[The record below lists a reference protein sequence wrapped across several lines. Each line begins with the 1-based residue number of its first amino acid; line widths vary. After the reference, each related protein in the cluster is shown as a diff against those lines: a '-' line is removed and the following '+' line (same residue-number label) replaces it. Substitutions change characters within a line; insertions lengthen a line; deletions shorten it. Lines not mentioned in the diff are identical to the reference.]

1 MSETAPAPTPDFGTQ
16 AHRDAAASD
25 LASKIA
31 SGAFGAIPTEE
42 GVPGT
47 TEGSPSPAPA
57 AETPPNAPQADT
69 PPVQRDPET
78 GKFKSPNAEPAAA
91 PAPETKTPTV
101 SSGEDGTIVL
111 KGPWGERKLDP
122 QKAEDRAA
130 LIEFGQKGA
139 NYERLV
145 ADMDNRATKRAE
157 QLAEQRLFEQYL
169 AAGLIEVDATGATR
183 YTAKGLAT
191 FAPQSSTQAPAPTP
205 DEIDSLIRE
214 AVSSDDQEKA
224 VAALRTAFQKSRLD
238 PTLVKR
244 LVDSQF
250 QEREQA
256 AAAARAQAE
265 VQQRVRARFDSE
277 LEKHPIVKAI
287 PGGPDYA
294 RQLVLTRLEEIA
306 GRQRA
311 GDPTAPQGDAAFEVA
326 LAEVSRLA
334 TQYQGIETA
343 AVQKYAKQAATP
355 VRAAPPATGG
365 GSAAPPAGVA
375 QQQARPGLYDRGK
388 QAFAASDV
396 ARMAK
401 QLLGK

>member
-1 MSETAPAPTPDFGTQ
+1 MSETAPTPDLGTL

-25 LASKIA
+25 LAAKIA
-31 SGAFGAIPTEE
+31 SGAFGAIPKEE

-47 TEGSPSPAPA
+47 TSDTPAAPA
-57 AETPPNAPQADT
+57 TPQADV
-69 PPVQRDPET
+69 PAVPRDADT
-78 GKFKSPNAEPAAA
+78 GQFKSPNAEPAAPP
-91 PAPETKTPTV
+91 PAETKAPTV

-122 QKAEDRAA
+122 SKAEDRAA

-145 ADMDNRATKRAE
+145 AEMDTRATKRAE
-157 QLAEQRLFEQYL
+157 QIAEQRLFEQYL

-183 YTAKGLAT
+183 YTPKGLAT
-191 FAPQSSTQAPAPTP
+191 FAPQPSTQATAPTP

-214 AVSSDDQEKA
+214 AVSSDDPERA
-224 VAALRTAFQKSRLD
+224 VAALRTAFQKSRFD
-238 PTLVKR
+238 PTLVKG

-250 QEREQA
+250 QEREA
-256 AAAARAQAE
+256 AAAAQRAQAE

-287 PGGPDYA
+287 PGGADYA
-294 RQLVLTRLEEIA
+294 RQLVRTRLEEIA
-306 GRQRA
+306 GRQQA

-334 TQYQGIETA
+334 TQYNGIETA